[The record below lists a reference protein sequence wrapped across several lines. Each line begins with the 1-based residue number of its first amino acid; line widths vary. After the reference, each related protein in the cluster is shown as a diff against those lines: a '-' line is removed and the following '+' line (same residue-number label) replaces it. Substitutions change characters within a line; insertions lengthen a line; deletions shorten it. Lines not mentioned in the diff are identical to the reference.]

1 MQFYLIR
8 SKIRTPK
15 SDNRCPGKGMGTQMN
30 LFIRFL
36 FVLIAALRRQS
47 SVGPLE
53 ASRLELRVW
62 LTDISFSQAVPL
74 HRIRSYTDLATVN
87 SVIQIGLGRLV
98 RRNGWMPVIQAESIR
113 QTGDLRFAQKFVVV
127 TSIVGW
133 QDNYVCYVHEFIAA
147 GQRVA
152 ISTMLARIIGRKGSP
167 VPISSIARELGAPD
181 QSPALDPCFCQ
192 MIIESERRRAV
203 GTGSTPVT

>member
-1 MQFYLIR
+1 
-8 SKIRTPK
+8 
-15 SDNRCPGKGMGTQMN
+15 MN
-30 LFIRFL
+30 LFVRFV
-36 FVLIAALRRQS
+36 FVLVAALRRQS

-53 ASRLELRVW
+53 ASRLQLRVW
-62 LTDISFSQAVPL
+62 FTDLSFSQFVPL

-87 SVIQIGLGRLV
+87 SVIQIGLGRMV
-98 RRNGWMPVIQAESIR
+98 RQNSWMPIIQAESIR
-113 QTGDLRFAQKFVVV
+113 QTGDLRFAQKFEVI

-152 ISTMLARIIGRKGSP
+152 VSTMLARIIGRKGSP

-181 QSPALDPCFCQ
+181 LSPALDPSFRQ
-192 MIIESERRRAV
+192 MIFDSERGRAV
-203 GTGSTPVT
+203 GAGSKPFT